1 MKSHQG
7 MKKRIRKT
15 AGGKLKIRK
24 AGQSHLLTKKSA
36 RKKQLFN
43 QNYSLAKADQKQV
56 KRMIAKT

>member
-1 MKSHQG
+1 